1 MPVCIV
7 VTPNKLRE
15 VTVINL
21 PRAEE
26 KLRAY
31 MKDATPPMKTDP
43 SVSLREGSL
52 MVAIAVTEGSC
63 LFVEEK
69 RYRSLVGEGVR
80 VYQLSESR
88 NDK

>member
-7 VTPNKLRE
+7 VTPNNLRE

-21 PRAEE
+21 PCEE

-52 MVAIAVTEGSC
+52 MVAIAVDGLR
-63 LFVEEK
+63 LFVEEE
-69 RYRSLVGEGVR
+69 R
-80 VYQLSESR
+80 LS
-88 NDK
+88 KI